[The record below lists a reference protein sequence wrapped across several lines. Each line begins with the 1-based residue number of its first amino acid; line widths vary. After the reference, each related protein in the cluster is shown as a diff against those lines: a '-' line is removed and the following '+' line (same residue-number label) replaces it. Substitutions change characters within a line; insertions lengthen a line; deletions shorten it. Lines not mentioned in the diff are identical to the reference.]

1 MLNKL
6 VGVGITE
13 SVNYIQILEM
23 DEVVGN
29 ANI

>member
-23 DEVVGN
+23 DEVVSN
-29 ANI
+29 ANN

>member
-13 SVNYIQILEM
+13 SVKYEQILEM
-23 DEVVGN
+23 DEVVSN

>member
-6 VGVGITE
+6 SGVGITE
-13 SVNYIQILEM
+13 SVNYDQILEM
-23 DEVVGN
+23 DEVVSN